1 MNSVLILDDDPAV
14 RERLRRLL
22 ARAAPDADVLEA
34 DSLRAA
40 GALLSAGPI
49 DTAPIDTAL
58 IDVGLPDGSGLALLP
73 VLQGRTPA
81 TDAIVVTSL
90 GDDATVLEALR
101 GGAVGYLLKNASD
114 VEIELS
120 LRSIDRGG
128 APIDPVIARRVL
140 TIMAAPAPVV
150 TMRFGAAPPG
160 VLSPREMDVLG
171 LVSQGHSNREIAE
184 QLHLSINTVECHAKS
199 IYRKLA
205 VRSRAG
211 AVYTAREQGL
221 LP

>member
-1 MNSVLILDDDPAV
+1 MNSVLILDDDAAV

-22 ARAAPDADVLEA
+22 ACAAPDAHVLEA

-40 GALLSAGPI
+40 EALLSAGPI
-49 DTAPIDTAL
+49 DTAL
-58 IDVGLPDGSGLALLP
+58 LDVGLPDGSGLALLP

-171 LVSQGHSNREIAE
+171 
-184 QLHLSINTVECHAKS
+184 
-199 IYRKLA
+199 
-205 VRSRAG
+205 
-211 AVYTAREQGL
+211 
-221 LP
+221 

>member
-22 ARAAPDADVLEA
+22 ARAAPDAHVLEA

-40 GALLSAGPI
+40 GALLSAG
-49 DTAPIDTAL
+49 PIDTAL

-150 TMRFGAAPPG
+150 TMRFGAAPPD

>member
-1 MNSVLILDDDPAV
+1 MDSVLILDDDAMV

-22 ARAAPDADVLEA
+22 ARAVPHARALEA
-34 DSLRAA
+34 DSLKAA
-40 GALLSAGPI
+40 GALLAGHR
-49 DTAPIDTAL
+49 IDTAL
-58 IDVGLPDGSGLALLP
+58 IDVGLPDGSGLTLLP
-73 VLQGRTPA
+73 MLQGRTPPV
-81 TDAIVVTSL
+81 DAIVVTSL

-120 LRSIDRGG
+120 LRSIERGG

-140 TIMAAPAPVV
+140 TIMAAPAPIV
-150 TMRFGAAPPG
+150 TMRFGAASPS